1 MSYTPLRS
9 GHTLDLLF
17 PVTDN
22 ARCGVGVVA
31 KILSIKHESS
41 AASALKKRGRMITKR
56 QKRRKTICTRCL
68 ITSLCRGFVMNKL
81 NNSQVGLF

>member
-31 KILSIKHESS
+31 KILSIKHEMS
-41 AASALKKRGRMITKR
+41 AASALKKRGTVVPLNTAPLPIPPLFR
-56 QKRRKTICTRCL
+56 Q
-68 ITSLCRGFVMNKL
+68 
-81 NNSQVGLF
+81 SQDRQY